1 MMNDVTFMILKIVLS
16 MAAALI
22 TVYVIPYLKELKNNE
37 EYSALFDMVEVAVY
51 AAEQTIKT
59 GGADKKEAVMLY
71 LTNWA
76 RAKGIEVS
84 SEQINQLVEAAVF
97 SMNQIK
103 EG

>member
-1 MMNDVTFMILKIVLS
+1 MNDISFMILKIVLS
-16 MAAALI
+16 IAAALI
-22 TVYVIPYLKELKNNE
+22 TVYVVPYLRELKHNE
-37 EYSALFDMVEVAVY
+37 EYGALFEMVDVAVH

-59 GGADKKEAVMLY
+59 GGADKKEAVMLF

-76 RAKGIEVS
+76 AGKGIAVS
-84 SEQINQLVEAAVF
+84 QEQINQLVEAAVF